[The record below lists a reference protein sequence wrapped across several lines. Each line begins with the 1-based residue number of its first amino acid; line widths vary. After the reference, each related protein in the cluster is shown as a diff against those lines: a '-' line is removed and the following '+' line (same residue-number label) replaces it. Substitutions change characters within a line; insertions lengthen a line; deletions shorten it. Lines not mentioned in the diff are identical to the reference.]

1 MRERKVSRLKVG
13 DEVMVIAGKSRGL
26 QGKINYVDWKKKRV
40 IVEGANIQTKH
51 AKAQR
56 NGEQGS
62 IKDLEGPIHVSN
74 VALLNPDLEK
84 GVRFRN
90 TSENGTK
97 QRICVKT
104 GKLSKSGQAVN
115 LQQLYFET
123 VSPQLKE
130 EFSIQNVH
138 LIPKI
143 SKVTVNVGLGEAVQN
158 PKSIDQATEQLAQIV
173 GQKPVV
179 TRARKSIAG
188 FKLREGMQIGCMVTL
203 RRERMW
209 SFLDRLVQIALPR
222 VKDFRGI
229 SPKGFDGKGNYNLG
243 IKEQLIFPEIDFDQI
258 DRIRGMNVSIV
269 TTAQNDQLALS
280 LLKGLGFPFRK

>member
-1 MRERKVSRLKVG
+1 METFIPRILS
-13 DEVMVIAGKSRGL
+13 IWSKSIS
-26 QGKINYVDWKKKRV
+26 GKI
-40 IVEGANIQTKH
+40 
-51 AKAQR
+51 
-56 NGEQGS
+56 S
-62 IKDLEGPIHVSN
+62 CS
-74 VALLNPDLEK
+74 
-84 GVRFRN
+84 
-90 TSENGTK
+90 
-97 QRICVKT
+97 
-104 GKLSKSGQAVN
+104 
-115 LQQLYFET
+115 
-123 VSPQLKE
+123 
-130 EFSIQNVH
+130 

-158 PKSIDQATEQLAQIV
+158 PKSIDQATEQLSQIV

>member
-1 MRERKVSRLKVG
+1 M
-13 DEVMVIAGKSRGL
+13 
-26 QGKINYVDWKKKRV
+26 
-40 IVEGANIQTKH
+40 
-51 AKAQR
+51 
-56 NGEQGS
+56 
-62 IKDLEGPIHVSN
+62 
-74 VALLNPDLEK
+74 
-84 GVRFRN
+84 
-90 TSENGTK
+90 
-97 QRICVKT
+97 
-104 GKLSKSGQAVN
+104 N
-115 LQQLYFET
+115 LRQLYSET

-130 EFSIQNVH
+130 ELSIPNFH
-138 LIPKI
+138 LTPKI

-158 PKSIDQATEQLAQIV
+158 PKSIDQAAEQLAQIV

-209 SFLDRLVQIALPR
+209 GFLDRLVQIALPR

-243 IKEQLIFPEIDFDQI
+243 IKEQIIFPEIDFDQI
-258 DRIRGMNVSIV
+258 DRTRGMNVSIV

>member
-1 MRERKVSRLKVG
+1 M
-13 DEVMVIAGKSRGL
+13 
-26 QGKINYVDWKKKRV
+26 
-40 IVEGANIQTKH
+40 
-51 AKAQR
+51 
-56 NGEQGS
+56 
-62 IKDLEGPIHVSN
+62 
-74 VALLNPDLEK
+74 
-84 GVRFRN
+84 
-90 TSENGTK
+90 
-97 QRICVKT
+97 
-104 GKLSKSGQAVN
+104 N

-138 LIPKI
+138 PIPKI

-243 IKEQLIFPEIDFDQI
+243 IKEQLIFPEIGFDQI

>member
-1 MRERKVSRLKVG
+1 M
-13 DEVMVIAGKSRGL
+13 
-26 QGKINYVDWKKKRV
+26 
-40 IVEGANIQTKH
+40 
-51 AKAQR
+51 
-56 NGEQGS
+56 
-62 IKDLEGPIHVSN
+62 
-74 VALLNPDLEK
+74 
-84 GVRFRN
+84 
-90 TSENGTK
+90 
-97 QRICVKT
+97 
-104 GKLSKSGQAVN
+104 N

-130 EFSIQNVH
+130 EFSIQNFY

-280 LLKGLGFPFRK
+280 LLKGLCFPFRK

>member
-1 MRERKVSRLKVG
+1 M
-13 DEVMVIAGKSRGL
+13 
-26 QGKINYVDWKKKRV
+26 
-40 IVEGANIQTKH
+40 
-51 AKAQR
+51 
-56 NGEQGS
+56 
-62 IKDLEGPIHVSN
+62 
-74 VALLNPDLEK
+74 
-84 GVRFRN
+84 
-90 TSENGTK
+90 
-97 QRICVKT
+97 
-104 GKLSKSGQAVN
+104 N

-130 EFSIQNVH
+130 EFPIQNVH

-179 TRARKSIAG
+179 TRDRKSIAG

>member
-1 MRERKVSRLKVG
+1 M
-13 DEVMVIAGKSRGL
+13 
-26 QGKINYVDWKKKRV
+26 
-40 IVEGANIQTKH
+40 
-51 AKAQR
+51 
-56 NGEQGS
+56 
-62 IKDLEGPIHVSN
+62 
-74 VALLNPDLEK
+74 
-84 GVRFRN
+84 
-90 TSENGTK
+90 
-97 QRICVKT
+97 
-104 GKLSKSGQAVN
+104 N

-130 EFSIQNVH
+130 EFPIQNVH

>member
-1 MRERKVSRLKVG
+1 M
-13 DEVMVIAGKSRGL
+13 
-26 QGKINYVDWKKKRV
+26 
-40 IVEGANIQTKH
+40 
-51 AKAQR
+51 
-56 NGEQGS
+56 
-62 IKDLEGPIHVSN
+62 
-74 VALLNPDLEK
+74 
-84 GVRFRN
+84 
-90 TSENGTK
+90 
-97 QRICVKT
+97 
-104 GKLSKSGQAVN
+104 
-115 LQQLYFET
+115 
-123 VSPQLKE
+123 
-130 EFSIQNVH
+130 
-138 LIPKI
+138 
-143 SKVTVNVGLGEAVQN
+143 TVNVGLGEAVQN

-229 SPKGFDGKGNYNLG
+229 SPKAFDGKGNYNLG

-269 TTAQNDQLALS
+269 TTAQNDQLALG